1 MIGNIT
7 KLFRKSKSTATTIHN
22 ISTMSMMVKVGAT
35 KDRKIKVSQN
45 QSTTF
50 LWEGENVF
58 STPSMISEM
67 EETCR
72 LLLKE
77 QFIPEEQW
85 DSVGT
90 FVEIKH
96 LAATPI
102 GAEVLLK
109 AKVCSVNGRRVMF
122 EVEASDNIEKIGEGR
137 HERTIIDIP
146 RFRNRFDLK
155 KKKLEV

>member
-1 MIGNIT
+1 MA
-7 KLFRKSKSTATTIHN
+7 TANTYTN
-22 ISTMSMMVKVGAT
+22 TMSMMVKVGAT

-77 QFIPEEQW
+77 QSIPEEQW

-96 LAATPI
+96 LAATPV
-102 GAEVLLK
+102 GAEVLFK

-137 HERTIIDIP
+137 HERTIIDIAS
-146 RFRNRFDLK
+146 FRSRFDVK
-155 KKKLEV
+155 KKKL

>member
-1 MIGNIT
+1 MNSI
-7 KLFRKSKSTATTIHN
+7 
-22 ISTMSMMVKVGAT
+22 VKVGAT
-35 KDRKIKVSQN
+35 KERKIRIDSN
-45 QSTTF
+45 QSTSF

-77 QFIPEEQW
+77 QFITDSEW

-90 FVEIKH
+90 FVEIRH

-109 AKVCSVNGRRVMF
+109 ANVILVNGKRVMF
-122 EVEASDNIEKIGEGR
+122 NVEASDRIEKIGEGR
-137 HERTIIDIP
+137 HERFIINIAEFRA
-146 RFRNRFDLK
+146 RFIAKQKQLAIKNP
-155 KKKLEV
+155 V